1 MVCLDTTIL
10 ADLIRK
16 QPEANKKLKMLSET
30 SKGFSTTI
38 VNIAELFYGA
48 YKSNNVKQGK
58 EDVNLIL
65 SRFVVFEMD
74 ETCAERY
81 GQIRS
86 NLWKIGQ
93 IIPDRDMMIAAIALS
108 NGENIV
114 VTRNRKDFERIP
126 GLTVETY

>member
-16 QPEANKKLKMLSET
+16 QPEANKKLKMLSED

-38 VNIAELFYGA
+38 INIAELFYGA

-58 EDVNLIL
+58 DDINLIV

-74 ETCAERY
+74 EVGAERY

-93 IIPDRDMMIAAIALS
+93 IIPDRDMTIAAIALS
-108 NGENIV
+108 S
-114 VTRNRKDFERIP
+114 RRKRHSNEKQKGF
-126 GLTVETY
+126 